1 MLVIS
6 VELVN
11 TVKTGERKER
21 GDLGYP
27 GEDSQKQR
35 DGGSSQMSRKPEKRG
50 IVRKNNLR
58 IILSL
63 NFAFIHVCLI
73 IFM

>member
-35 DGGSSQMSRKPEKRG
+35 DGGSSQMSRKPEKRY
-50 IVRKNNLR
+50 R
-58 IILSL
+58 SEE
-63 NFAFIHVCLI
+63 
-73 IFM
+73 